1 MKKFKLLFI
10 VALMILVIPNTFEA
24 KAAAIDTAD
33 YLTYQEIIMSSGK
46 LIKNYTEEE
55 FNTLLYS
62 DNTMKAFGI
71 ILIVDNQNVQ
81 ASYISSVQECME
93 NSGNTDITINV
104 TMSYETNNKV
114 SFTSNASASFSNKS
128 TFNAFK
134 CELAAKAGVE
144 YNETTY
150 QSIKETKTMS
160 LTVEAKSQYM
170 VVVTGNLSVTNGV
183 FKLYACGDLML
194 AEKFE
199 FVTLE
204 SQYAKL
210 EKRSL

>member
-10 VALMILVIPNTFEA
+10 IALMILVIPNTFKA
-24 KAAAIDTAD
+24 KAAVVDTAD

-55 FNTLLYS
+55 TYTLLYS
-62 DNTMKAFGI
+62 DNTMLTFGLVLI
-71 ILIVDNQNVQ
+71 IDNQNVQ

-128 TFNAFK
+128 SFNAIK
-134 CELAAKAGVE
+134 GEIAAKAGIE

-160 LTVEAKSQYM
+160 LTVEGKSQYM
-170 VVVTGNLSVTNGV
+170 VVITGNLSVTNGI
-183 FKLYACGDLML
+183 FKYYACGDLIL
-194 AEKFE
+194 ADKFE